1 MSDGGK
7 GDRNRVENLKAWRE
21 NYEKIFG
28 NRDLP
33 NQKEEEPDVLF
44 DEIVDFLKNIDSEE
58 YPVQRGQELYKKYL
72 TES

>member
-21 NYEKIFG
+21 NYDRIFG
-28 NRDLP
+28 SRELP
-33 NQKEEEPDVLF
+33 KQEEPDVLF

-58 YPVQRGQELYKKYL
+58 YPIQRGQELYKKYL